1 MVLLAIPFSLVM
13 RARSI
18 LHSWVTMLP
27 IFFCC
32 SVTQLCL
39 TFCNL
44 MGYSMPG
51 SLVLHC
57 LPEFAQTYVHW
68 VGDAIQPSHPLLP
81 PSPFAFSLS
90 QYQDLFQWVSSSQQ
104 VAKVLELQPQ
114 SFQWIFRLISFGID
128 WFNLLA
134 VQQTLKESSLAPQ
147 FENINSS
154 ALILL
159 YGPTLTSIHDYWKN
173 HSFDYIDLCWQGDV
187 SAF

>member
-57 LPEFAQTYVHW
+57 LPEFAQTYVYW

-128 WFNLLA
+128 WFDLSTPVFLPG
-134 VQQTLKESSLAPQ
+134 ESQGQRSLVGFCLWGCTESDTTEA
-147 FENINSS
+147 
-154 ALILL
+154 
-159 YGPTLTSIHDYWKN
+159 T
-173 HSFDYIDLCWQGDV
+173 
-187 SAF
+187 